1 MDKDLLQRLRRMG
14 VVKGLRSTTA
24 EAVAAS
30 KTHEPQGRAASIPLP
45 GGLVE
50 TPYGEVWV
58 ERCHYPAETRQ
69 GAYVLRELAAVSEE
83 AHTLLGVPGLGP
95 HPAFLDTETTGLARG
110 AGTLAFLIGVGV
122 WDGEALALHLVFL
135 QDPAQEAGA
144 LRYVA
149 DVLDTASGLVTFN
162 GLGFDVP
169 ILESRF
175 ILNRLPPR
183 WSTLPHLDLLST
195 ARSLWRDHL
204 SSRRLIVLEDE
215 ILEIARDEEDV
226 PSWMIPALYRQ
237 YLAEGET
244 SEMARVFYHN
254 RVDVLSLVSLLVHV
268 ARLVEAP
275 ESLAPAAAEWVG
287 LGRIY
292 QKAGHQA
299 RALAA
304 WERAVAGEDG
314 ELESDTATRVWRE
327 IGLHYKRGED
337 WPRALEVWQAWA
349 AQLPW
354 DIEPF
359 VERAKYYEWKVRDC
373 AAALTETERAL
384 RRARAYPHGRQ
395 RLRCL
400 AALQHRRERLLGKI
414 GQS

>member
-1 MDKDLLQRLRRMG
+1 MG
-14 VVKGLRSTTA
+14 VVKGLRSTTVEGA
-24 EAVAAS
+24 AAS
-30 KTHEPQGRAASIPLP
+30 KTHKPQGRASSIPLP
-45 GGLVE
+45 GGLIE

-83 AHTLLGVPGLGP
+83 AHTLLGVPDLGP
-95 HPAFLDTETTGLARG
+95 RPAFLDTETTGLARG

-122 WDGEALALHLVFL
+122 WEGEALTLHLVFL

-149 DVLDTASGLVTFN
+149 DVLDKASGLVTFN

-215 ILEIARDEEDV
+215 ILEIVRDEEDV

-275 ESLAPAAAEWVG
+275 ESLTPAAAEWVG

-314 ELESDTATRVWRE
+314 ELEPDTATRVWRE
-327 IGLHYKRGED
+327 IGLYYKRDED
-337 WPRALEVWQAWA
+337 WSRALEVWQAWA

-359 VERAKYYEWKVRDC
+359 VERAKYYEWKARDC
-373 AAALTETERAL
+373 SAALVETERAL

-400 AALQHRRERLLGKI
+400 ATLQHRRERLLAKI
-414 GQS
+414 DRA

>member
-1 MDKDLLQRLRRMG
+1 
-14 VVKGLRSTTA
+14 
-24 EAVAAS
+24 
-30 KTHEPQGRAASIPLP
+30 
-45 GGLVE
+45 
-50 TPYGEVWV
+50 
-58 ERCHYPAETRQ
+58 
-69 GAYVLRELAAVSEE
+69 
-83 AHTLLGVPGLGP
+83 
-95 HPAFLDTETTGLARG
+95 LDTETTGLARG

-122 WDGEALALHLVFL
+122 WEGETLTLHLVFL

-149 DVLDTASGLVTFN
+149 DVLDKATGLVTFN
-162 GLGFDVP
+162 GRGFDVP

-183 WSTLPHLDLLST
+183 WSALPHLDLLST

-204 SSRRLIVLEDE
+204 ASRRLIVLEEE
-215 ILEIARDEEDV
+215 ILGITRDEEDV

-237 YLAEGET
+237 YLLDGDPSA
-244 SEMARVFYHN
+244 MARVFYHN
-254 RVDVLSLVSLLVHV
+254 RVDVLTLVTLLVHV
-268 ARLVEAP
+268 AGLVEAP
-275 ESLAPAAAEWVG
+275 ESFAPAVGEWVG

-304 WERAVAGEDG
+304 WERAVGGDDG
-314 ELESDTATRVWRE
+314 ELEPDTATRVWRE

-337 WPRALEVWQAWA
+337 WPRALEVWQTWA

-359 VERAKYYEWKVRDC
+359 VERAKYYEWKLQDY
-373 AAALTETERAL
+373 ATALAETERAL
-384 RRARAYPHGRQ
+384 QRARAYPKGRR
-395 RLRCL
+395 RLHCL
-400 AALQHRRERLLGKI
+400 AALQHRRERLLRKI
-414 GQS
+414 RQS